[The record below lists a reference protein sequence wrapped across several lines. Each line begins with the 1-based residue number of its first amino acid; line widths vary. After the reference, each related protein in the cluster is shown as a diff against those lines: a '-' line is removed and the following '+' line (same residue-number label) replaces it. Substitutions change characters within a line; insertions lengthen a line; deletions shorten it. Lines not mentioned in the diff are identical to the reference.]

1 MQLLAQSALFLCL
14 LSFSF
19 GLSVPAKDF
28 RNRLFVY
35 YGLGCLSISLWAL
48 FFFMS
53 YVWADPG
60 IYGWHLAM
68 NAWLAPAVLLF
79 LQCWMETERRKT
91 SRVLLL
97 SSLVLCLIM
106 SVAIILDLEKRD
118 WIRKIIYFT
127 PSLILIQILIYMT
140 KDRKL
145 RTRVGFKS
153 RAPIYGGILIL
164 LGTCL
169 MDHVP
174 SMPIAVSVV
183 GNLALMS
190 FLFFLRQSLLGQG
203 LLHFER
209 LLGRFL
215 VLAIVALFFA
225 AIFSLIAIWAKT
237 DFALFFLNSFIA
249 SFFFLTLIPPLRQA
263 VAYVL
268 STLLNERVKRLRE
281 SARTLADEV
290 SQLVDPA
297 IAMEKLDS
305 FFAKEF
311 KGEVVDVW
319 VHQKTLGLWMAMKKQ
334 RTVQDGELLF
344 EILRPEPSQSPR
356 DVYLGDLK
364 TQRSRAVPG
373 TSVSHLSRWIEVFDS
388 LSINLAIPVRNDAQD
403 WVAVLLLKIRA
414 EPTGIGECKRAFQ
427 KFGDLLSRKPV
438 LDRYREME
446 RLAGLGEMAAG
457 LAHEIRNPLGAIQGA
472 VQILQDEGT
481 PGQLD
486 LFRVILEETR
496 RLNHVVTSFID
507 YAKPAKDDHVGLST
521 SVEECFS
528 RVIALS
534 RLTLPA
540 NVKVETSFLGSE
552 SRVDFPRDELIQ
564 VFVNLLNNS
573 VRAIE
578 KSKRPD
584 GQVRIV
590 EERIDTRI
598 RVRFRDNGIGISADH
613 LKKVFIPFFTTDP
626 SGTGLG
632 LSICKKLIV
641 ARGGDLEVYSEPG
654 EWTEIQLLFPV
665 GQPVSSIGGSS

>member
-1 MQLLAQSALFLCL
+1 
-14 LSFSF
+14 
-19 GLSVPAKDF
+19 
-28 RNRLFVY
+28 
-35 YGLGCLSISLWAL
+35 
-48 FFFMS
+48 MS

-79 LQCWMETERRKT
+79 LQCWMETERKKS
-91 SRVLLL
+91 SRILLL
-97 SSLVLCLIM
+97 ASLVLCFIM
-106 SVAIILDLEKRD
+106 SVALILDLEKLD

-127 PSLILIQILIYMT
+127 PSLILFQILIFMT

-145 RTRVGFKS
+145 RTRTGLKS

-174 SMPIAVSVV
+174 SMPIAVSVI

-249 SFFFLTLIPPLRQA
+249 SFFFLTLIPPLRQG
-263 VAYVL
+263 VVYVL

-281 SARTLADEV
+281 SARTLADEF
-290 SQLVDPA
+290 SQIVDPA
-297 IAMEKLDS
+297 IALEKLES
-305 FFAKEF
+305 FFMREF
-311 KGEVVDVW
+311 KGDVVDVW
-319 VHQKTLGLWMAMKKQ
+319 VHQKTLGLWMAMKRE
-334 RTVQDGELLF
+334 RTVQNGELLF
-344 EILRPEPSQSPR
+344 ENLRPEDGGVPR
-356 DVYLGDLK
+356 DVFLRDLK

-373 TSVSHLSRWIEVFDS
+373 TSVSHLNRAIDVFDS
-388 LSINLAIPVRNDAQD
+388 LSINLAIPVQNDGQE
-403 WVAVLLLKIRA
+403 WVAVLLLKIRD

-481 PGQLD
+481 PAQLE

-507 YAKPAKDDHVGLST
+507 YAKPAKDDFAGIHT
-521 SVEECFS
+521 CVEECFS
-528 RVIALS
+528 RVLTLT
-534 RLTLPA
+534 RLTLPSH
-540 NVKVETSFLGSE
+540 VKIESSFLGLE
-552 SRVDFPRDELIQ
+552 SRVNFPRDELIQ

-573 VRAIE
+573 LRAIE
-578 KSKRPD
+578 KGKRAD
-584 GQVRIV
+584 GLVRIV
-590 EERIDTRI
+590 EERLEGRI
-598 RVRFRDNGIGISADH
+598 RVRFRDNGVGISADH

-665 GQPVSSIGGSS
+665 GQPVPSNGGLS